1 MTLTLT
7 ILGCG
12 SSGGVPRI
20 GSQWGLCDPAE
31 SKNRRRRCSL
41 LVRRKSENG
50 ETCVLIDTSPD
61 LREQMLGQNVKTLDA
76 VLYTHE
82 HADHTHGIDE
92 LRAFYIMRRK
102 RMPVWA
108 DEVTGTLLTSR
119 FNYCFY
125 TAPGSDYP
133 PILDLNRLV
142 AGTPVEIA
150 GAGGSV
156 IALPFEVAHAI
167 STRSDFALA
176 ISPIPLISMGF
187 RIAAW
192 RRFKV
197 SIYGSSMPFA
207 ATRIRAISASRK
219 HWNGSRA

>member
-1 MTLTLT
+1 M
-7 ILGCG
+7 I
-12 SSGGVPRI
+12 
-20 GSQWGLCDPAE
+20 
-31 SKNRRRRCSL
+31 
-41 LVRRKSENG
+41 
-50 ETCVLIDTSPD
+50 
-61 LREQMLGQNVKTLDA
+61 DA

-150 GAGGSV
+150 GAGGT
-156 IALPFEVAHAI
+156 IKALPFEVEHGNIHA
-167 STRSDFALA
+167 L
-176 ISPIPLISMGF
+176 GF
-187 RIAAW
+187 RIGNIAYTPDINGVPEAQPGGA
-192 RRFKV
+192 RKG
-197 SIYGSSMPFA
+197 STCGSSMPCA
-207 ATRIRAISASRK
+207 ATRIRAISASPRR
-219 HWNGSRA
+219 WNGSRG